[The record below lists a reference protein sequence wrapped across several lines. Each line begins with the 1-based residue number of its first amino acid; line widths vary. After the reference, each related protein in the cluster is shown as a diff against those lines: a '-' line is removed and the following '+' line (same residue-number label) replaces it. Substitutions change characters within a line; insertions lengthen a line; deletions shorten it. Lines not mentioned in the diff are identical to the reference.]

1 MRTQSSVRYDS
12 STWSGIKEMMRSGD
26 LEQIHCKWFLRPI
39 PPRNAVLSI
48 PMSDSLRAAF
58 ASWGD
63 GPAEAY
69 DHK

>member
-1 MRTQSSVRYDS
+1 
-12 STWSGIKEMMRSGD
+12 MMRSSD
-26 LEQIHCKWFLRPI
+26 LEQIYFKWFLRPI

-58 ASWGD
+58 ASPDD